1 MRKTL
6 ILCAATA
13 LTQAVSISQV
23 QDMQELEVDL
33 ADEYDYEYDYDFS
46 GEGAEEFDSNQN
58 LAQVGG
64 FKFQKFP
71 KKLPKFPKIPKITK
85 FPKLPSLPKALPSL
99 PKGKLPTL
107 KSLPKL
113 PNMPTMKNL
122 KLPPLPKGGLK
133 LPSAPKISLPSLP
146 KVKLPNVKA
155 PKLPKSKLPERLPK
169 PAKDVPRLKR
179 SGATL
184 QLDATK
190 VADTKRLSK
199 FEAGMHLMSVAEI
212 GTTIAQIVISDQ

>member
-13 LTQAVSISQV
+13 LTQAVSISHV
-23 QDMQELEVDL
+23 QDMQELEVDV

-46 GEGAEEFDSNQN
+46 GEGAEEFDSSQN

-64 FKFQKFP
+64 FKF
-71 KKLPKFPKIPKITK
+71 PKIPKKFPKLPTKMPKIT
-85 FPKLPSLPKALPSL
+85 FPKLPSLPKSLPNL

-113 PNMPTMKNL
+113 PNMPKMPKMNL
-122 KLPPLPKGGLK
+122 PTLPKGGLK

-190 VADTKRLSK
+190 VVDTKRLSK
-199 FEAGMHLMSVAEI
+199 FEVGMHLMSVAEI
-212 GTTIAQIVISDQ
+212 GSTIAQIVVSDQ

>member
-1 MRKTL
+1 
-6 ILCAATA
+6 
-13 LTQAVSISQV
+13 
-23 QDMQELEVDL
+23 
-33 ADEYDYEYDYDFS
+33 
-46 GEGAEEFDSNQN
+46 
-58 LAQVGG
+58 
-64 FKFQKFP
+64 
-71 KKLPKFPKIPKITK
+71 
-85 FPKLPSLPKALPSL
+85 
-99 PKGKLPTL
+99 
-107 KSLPKL
+107 
-113 PNMPTMKNL
+113 MKNL
-122 KLPPLPKGGLK
+122 KLPSLPKGGLK
-133 LPSAPKISLPSLP
+133 LPSAPKISLPSL